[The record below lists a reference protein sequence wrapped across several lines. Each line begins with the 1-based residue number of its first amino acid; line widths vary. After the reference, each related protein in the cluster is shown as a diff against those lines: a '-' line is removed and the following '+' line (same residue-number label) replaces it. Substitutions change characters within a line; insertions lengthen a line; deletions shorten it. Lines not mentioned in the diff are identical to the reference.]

1 MATPDLEKG
10 PDSPSQNHFQ
20 PTYVRRQSFGQ
31 GVSERNPHFKS
42 ELEIF
47 QGLVGIN
54 FLKEGGLPNDDAKP
68 QPYIS
73 PLRTIFFPSSTAKQ
87 RMRNR
92 GLYNRAVTQDLKNR
106 SMYAITHYLISG
118 LYLLQVLVA
127 ATLTALSA
135 YQQSSTVVLTVLG
148 ALNTVIAGLLA
159 WLTGQGMPTRY
170 RRARDQYREVLRA
183 CEAMER
189 RFAQIDHIHW
199 PEGQRP
205 DPVVER
211 DKLNKMFED
220 ARKDQEANYP
230 DAATSPTSDKDKED
244 VYGLREEL
252 AKWKK
257 KKKQQEKKFEAL
269 KKEAENLRNLARG
282 GKPQTSESV
291 KE

>member
-10 PDSPSQNHFQ
+10 LDSQRQNNFE
-20 PTYVRRQSFGQ
+20 PTDVRRQSLGQ
-31 GVSERNPHFKS
+31 NLSDRNPHFKS
-42 ELEIF
+42 ELQIF

-54 FLKEGGLPNDDAKP
+54 FLKEGGLPNDDAEP
-68 QPYIS
+68 PPIVS
-73 PLRTIFFPSSTAKQ
+73 PLRSIFMPSRTAKQ

-106 SMYAITHYLISG
+106 SMYAITHYIISG

-199 PEGQRP
+199 PDGQRP
-205 DPVVER
+205 DPVIER

-230 DAATSPTSDKDKED
+230 DSATSPQSDKDKED
-244 VYGLREEL
+244 VYELREEL
-252 AKWKK
+252 AKWKTK
-257 KKKQQEKKFEAL
+257 KKRQEEKFQAL
-269 KKEAENLRNLARG
+269 KRETEVLRNLARG
-282 GKPQTSESV
+282 EKLQTS
-291 KE
+291 